1 MAIYQVNSNE
11 RVFLIAYQGF
21 KTMNLFCNLK
31 DIPNVLKNEFEKND
45 QYTISHFWN
54 GKFKRA
60 SKKYL
65 NEMFEANQIEFRI
78 K

>member
-1 MAIYQVNSNE
+1 MITTIDNNQ
-11 RVFLIAYQGF
+11 RVFLISYQGF
-21 KTMNLFCNLK
+21 KTMNIFCNLQ

-45 QYTISHFWN
+45 KYIISHFWN

-60 SKKYL
+60 SRKYL
-65 NEMFEANQIEFRI
+65 NEMFAANKIDFKI